1 VNRWRTARAT
11 TTALLAALAAASG
24 TAAAVPVAH
33 AASGPPSVRAPAAIL
48 VEPST
53 GDIVYRRKADDHR
66 PIAST
71 TKLMTALLA
80 LENLSLDDVLAAVPY
95 HAQPAESVLG
105 LRAGEKLTVRD
116 YMRALL
122 LASANDAAETLAVR
136 VAGSERAFVKMM
148 NARAKELGLDDTHY
162 ANPVGLDE
170 KGNYSTASDLV
181 KLALVLRQ
189 RAFFRETTDRPRAT
203 LRSGAH
209 PRTILN
215 RNTLVRSVPAVN
227 GVKTGH
233 TSRAGYILVGSATRD
248 GVTVLSAVLGDPSEA
263 ARDAD
268 SLALLRYGLGR
279 YHVVTAIRRGEELAS
294 VKLSY
299 RDEHV
304 ALVAARQVKRTTR
317 RGERLDVSVTGVPKE
332 VDGPLAQG
340 ATVATVLV
348 RQRGKVVARVPLV
361 TDRAVSAASAGQRL
375 KDFLGR
381 GVTLLLLAA
390 FLGGSLLL
398 VLLRRRAVRRR
409 RGPVGN
415 TEIA

>member
-1 VNRWRTARAT
+1 VSRRRIVRAAAAT
-11 TTALLAALAAASG
+11 LLAAIAAGGVRPVPPAAAAG
-24 TAAAVPVAH
+24 
-33 AASGPPSVRAPAAIL
+33 GPPSVRAPAAIL

-53 GDIVYRRKADDHR
+53 GDIVFRRKADDHR

-71 TKLMTALLA
+71 TKLMTALLT

-95 HAQPAESVLG
+95 HPQPAESIVG

-122 LASANDAAETLAVR
+122 LASANDAAATLAVR
-136 VAGSERAFVKMM
+136 IAGSERAFVRMM
-148 NARAKELGLDDTHY
+148 NARARRLGLKDTHY

-170 KGNYSTASDLV
+170 EGNYSTASDLV
-181 KLALVLRQ
+181 KLALVLR
-189 RAFFRETTDRPRAT
+189 RNAFFRETTDRPRAT
-203 LRSGAH
+203 LRSGSH
-209 PRTILN
+209 RRTILN
-215 RNTLVRSVPAVN
+215 RNSLVREVPAVN

-279 YHVVTAIRRGEELAS
+279 YHRVTAVRKGAQLAS

-304 ALVAARQVKRTTR
+304 ALVAAREVKRTAR
-317 RGERLDVSVTGVPKE
+317 RGERLAVTVSGLPKE
-332 VDGPLAQG
+332 VDGPLAEG
-340 ATVATVLV
+340 AAVATAVV
-348 RQRGKVVARVPLV
+348 RQRGRVVARVPLV
-361 TDRAVSAASAGQRL
+361 TDRAVSAASATQRL

-381 GVTLLLLAA
+381 GVTLVLLAA

-409 RGPVGN
+409 RGPVGK